1 MAHQG
6 ANDPEMVMNESTL
19 PEIDRETATRSTA
32 IPFEPA
38 AAYVLG
44 YADGRRLMSGQSEE
58 SLRPIRARF
67 LAHVEAVRPSSAEQA
82 YVAGVRDAAAD
93 NLPSPP
99 EPYRDA
105 A

>member
-1 MAHQG
+1 
-6 ANDPEMVMNESTL
+6 MVMTDNVTL
-19 PEIDRETATRSTA
+19 EIDRGPTARSTI

-38 AAYVLG
+38 AAYALG
-44 YADGRRLMSGQSEE
+44 YADGRRLVSGQPEE
-58 SLRPIRARF
+58 SLQPIRQRF
-67 LAHVEAVRPSSAEQA
+67 LAHVEAQHPSSAEQA

-99 EPYRDA
+99 HEPYQHA

>member
-1 MAHQG
+1 MT
-6 ANDPEMVMNESTL
+6 DSIPSET
-19 PEIDRETATRSTA
+19 DREPIDASA
-32 IPFEPA
+32 VIPFEPA

-44 YADGRRLMSGQSEE
+44 YVDGRCLMSRQSEE
-58 SLRPIRARF
+58 SLQPIRARF
-67 LAHVEAVRPSSAEQA
+67 LAHVNAEHPSAAEQA

-99 EPYRDA
+99 AETYRHA

>member
-1 MAHQG
+1 MT
-6 ANDPEMVMNESTL
+6 DRTSPETE
-19 PEIDRETATRSTA
+19 RETATRTIV
-32 IPFEPA
+32 IPVDPA

-44 YADGRRLMSGQSEE
+44 YADGRRLMSGQAEE
-58 SLRPIRARF
+58 TLRPIRARF
-67 LAHVEAVRPSSAEQA
+67 LAHVDAERPSSAEQA

-99 EPYRDA
+99 EPFRHA

>member
-1 MAHQG
+1 MT
-6 ANDPEMVMNESTL
+6 DRIPPET
-19 PEIDRETATRSTA
+19 DREPAARSTV

-44 YADGRRLMSGQSEE
+44 YADGRRLVSGQSEE

-67 LAHVEAVRPSSAEQA
+67 LAHVDAAHPSSAEQA

-99 EPYRDA
+99 AEPYRQA

>member
-1 MAHQG
+1 MT
-6 ANDPEMVMNESTL
+6 DRTSL
-19 PEIDRETATRSTA
+19 EIDRETATRTTV

-44 YADGRRLMSGQSEE
+44 YADGRRLMSGQAEE
-58 SLRPIRARF
+58 TLRAIRARF
-67 LAHVEAVRPSSAEQA
+67 LAHVDAQHPSSAEQA

-99 EPYRDA
+99 EPYRHA

>member
-1 MAHQG
+1 MT
-6 ANDPEMVMNESTL
+6 DRIPESDAEPVARLTV
-19 PEIDRETATRSTA
+19 

-44 YADGRRLMSGQSEE
+44 YADGRCLMSGRADEALQS
-58 SLRPIRARF
+58 IRTRF
-67 LAHVEAVRPSSAEQA
+67 LAHVDAEHPSSAEQA
-82 YVAGVRDAAAD
+82 YIAGVRDAAAD

-99 EPYRDA
+99 ETYRHA

>member
-1 MAHQG
+1 M
-6 ANDPEMVMNESTL
+6 S
-19 PEIDRETATRSTA
+19 EIDRETATRATV

-44 YADGRRLMSGQSEE
+44 YADGRRLMSGQPED
-58 SLRPIRARF
+58 SLQPIRARF
-67 LAHVEAVRPSSAEQA
+67 LAHVDAEHPSTAEQA

>member
-1 MAHQG
+1 MT
-6 ANDPEMVMNESTL
+6 DRMS
-19 PEIDRETATRSTA
+19 EIDRETATRATV

-44 YADGRRLMSGQSEE
+44 YADGRRLMSGQPED
-58 SLRPIRARF
+58 SLQPIRARF
-67 LAHVEAVRPSSAEQA
+67 LAHVDAEHPSAAEQA

>member
-1 MAHQG
+1 MT
-6 ANDPEMVMNESTL
+6 DSIP
-19 PEIDRETATRSTA
+19 RSDVEPAARLTV

-44 YADGRRLMSGQSEE
+44 YADGRRLLSGPADETLQS
-58 SLRPIRARF
+58 IRTRF
-67 LAHVEAVRPSSAEQA
+67 LAHVEVEHPSSAEQA
-82 YVAGVRDAAAD
+82 YIAGVRDAAAD

-99 EPYRDA
+99 EPCRHA